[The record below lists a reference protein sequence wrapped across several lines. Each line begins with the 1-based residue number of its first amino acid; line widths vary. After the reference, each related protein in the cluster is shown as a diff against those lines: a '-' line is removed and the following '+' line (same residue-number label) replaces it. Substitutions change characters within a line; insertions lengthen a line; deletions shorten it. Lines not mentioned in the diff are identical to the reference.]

1 MSKKLYIRTSQSTS
15 GIELPWRIAGLN
27 ADGVSTTWQ
36 KQENNTDPK
45 GQYWKTNADDTF
57 DKTVWVLEGEAPVVL
72 KNPIEDQAPEQ
83 IAASDVLLSIQM
95 ATGTGQRIPGWDAY
109 EDIILGETTS
119 KFYFDMDIGR
129 LDWTSWRNNA
139 GEIDGADLAVYSVSS
154 ITSLG
159 KSAGFS
165 VPRNGSTILGY
176 RIIGSGL
183 SSDITDN
190 PWKPVASAGKLNT
203 TSVSG
208 FTGTPE
214 HRQTLSRHDGKE
226 HFTLLKSVLA
236 KATSKAGGAT
246 SQTLQLTWMPA
257 PKKDGDA
264 LVGFDMQLAVTSYG
278 KVGGIGNIISNPQYF
293 NRLCS
298 VKGDFLLFNI
308 SGAIQLANVS
318 SPSGPSVRSTTDSLV
333 GLVVSYKY
341 NGVAKT
347 SKAGISRPL
356 DSSIEGI
363 TLSTAGMSYTGGGY
377 GSKQLGLGIPLDL
390 LREGKQK
397 QWPNVLK
404 DVVVTNV
411 KVNIKT
417 LISMVAD
424 ETGFGDRP
432 PSYNYGTWRQE

>member
-1 MSKKLYIRTSQSTS
+1 
-15 GIELPWRIAGLN
+15 
-27 ADGVSTTWQ
+27 
-36 KQENNTDPK
+36 
-45 GQYWKTNADDTF
+45 
-57 DKTVWVLEGEAPVVL
+57 
-72 KNPIEDQAPEQ
+72 
-83 IAASDVLLSIQM
+83 
-95 ATGTGQRIPGWDAY
+95 
-109 EDIILGETTS
+109 
-119 KFYFDMDIGR
+119 
-129 LDWTSWRNNA
+129 
-139 GEIDGADLAVYSVSS
+139 
-154 ITSLG
+154 
-159 KSAGFS
+159 
-165 VPRNGSTILGY
+165 
-176 RIIGSGL
+176 
-183 SSDITDN
+183 
-190 PWKPVASAGKLNT
+190 
-203 TSVSG
+203 
-208 FTGTPE
+208 
-214 HRQTLSRHDGKE
+214 
-226 HFTLLKSVLA
+226 
-236 KATSKAGGAT
+236 
-246 SQTLQLTWMPA
+246 MPA

-363 TLSTAGMSYTGGGY
+363 TLSTAGMSYTGGG
-377 GSKQLGLGIPLDL
+377 SKQLGIPLDL

-411 KVNIKT
+411 KVNIKAVV
-417 LISMVAD
+417 SMVAD
-424 ETGFGDRP
+424 DRGLGNLP
-432 PSYNYGTWRQE
+432 PSYNYQTNRWE